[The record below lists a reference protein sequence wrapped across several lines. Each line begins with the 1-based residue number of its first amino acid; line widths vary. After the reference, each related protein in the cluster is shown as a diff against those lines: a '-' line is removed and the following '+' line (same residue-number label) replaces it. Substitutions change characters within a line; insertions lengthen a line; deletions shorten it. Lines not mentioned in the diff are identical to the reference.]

1 MRDRVTGVAVVCGL
15 VVTAWLCGGGMA
27 TAADA
32 VPTATPA
39 PAQPPAQSPAQSPA
53 QAQAAA
59 RAAFDRE
66 DYDAAFA
73 AYRALADAPPDRID
87 GEVAYRLGQ
96 MTRFGWGTGK
106 DLPAAVRW
114 LHLAAER
121 DHAEAQAELG
131 KMYRDGR
138 GVPADDEQAA
148 RWLTRAAQAG
158 VGIAQ
163 LNLGR
168 MYKDGAGVPR
178 DLVEAYA
185 WFTLAAANG
194 YVDGLSYRNRLLDR
208 MSAADVSLAEQR
220 VVERNGTAGARP
232 ARTAQ

>member
-1 MRDRVTGVAVVCGL
+1 MPDRVAWVAVVRG
-15 VVTAWLCGGGMA
+15 VIVAAWLCGAGVA
-27 TAADA
+27 VAADA
-32 VPTATPA
+32 VPATTQA
-39 PAQPPAQSPAQSPA
+39 LAQPPSPPPSP
-53 QAQAAA
+53 AQAAA

-73 AYRALADAPPDRID
+73 AYRALADASPDRID
-87 GEVAYRLGQ
+87 GDVAYRLGQ
-96 MTRFGWGTGK
+96 MTRFGWGTAK

-114 LHLAAER
+114 LRLAAEH

-138 GVPADDEQAA
+138 GVPADDTQAA

-194 YVDGLSYRNRLLDR
+194 YVDGLSYRSRLLDR
-208 MSAADVSLAEQR
+208 MSAADVRLAEQR
-220 VVERNGTAGARP
+220 VAERNATAGARP
-232 ARTAQ
+232 ERKTP